1 MMNVPNPLN
10 LADVST
16 SAILDSLPDGAYVT
30 DTTRRILFWN
40 REAENMTGWKRD
52 DVIGHRCKDNIL
64 CHIDKDGHPLCGHDF
79 CPLHRAMVTGTS
91 SDHPRLLFAKRQ
103 DGSRIPVEVTVAPI
117 RNPEG
122 QIIGGIEIFRD
133 LSSTHQ
139 DLNRARLIQ
148 QSSMA
153 LESLPDARFRIA
165 MRYSP
170 HNEVGG
176 DFYRGARIRD
186 NLYAIL
192 MADVVG
198 HGISA
203 ALYAMQLRILWDEG
217 QPVLDDPAAFLTWLS
232 NKVRP
237 LTDTDAGYFAT
248 AIHMVYDASNGT
260 LRIGTAGHPAPLVIR
275 KNNRLD
281 ELTMAGP
288 GLGLIPD
295 PHFKIATATL
305 DAGDHLLLFTDGALE
320 IDNAAGDELGREQ
333 FKAFV
338 LQADFAR
345 GDQALSHLEDDLLH
359 YTNGLFL
366 PDDLTLIDLERIV

>member
-1 MMNVPNPLN
+1 MKEAPSSLN
-10 LADVST
+10 IADVST
-16 SAILDSLPDGAYVT
+16 SAILDSLPDGAYIT

-40 REAENMTGWKRD
+40 REAENMTGWKRE

-79 CPLHRAMVTGTS
+79 CPLHRAMITGAR
-91 SDHPRLLFAKRQ
+91 SDHPRLLFAQRQ

-117 RNPEG
+117 RDPGG

-153 LESLPDARFRIA
+153 LDSLPDARFRIA

-176 DFYRGARIRD
+176 DFYRGARVKEH
-186 NLYAIL
+186 LYAIL

-217 QPVLDDPAAFLTWLS
+217 QPVLEDPAAFLTWLS

-237 LTDTDAGYFAT
+237 LTDIDAGYFAT
-248 AIHMVYDASNGT
+248 AIHMVYDASTGAV
-260 LRIGTAGHPAPLVIR
+260 RIGTAGHPAPLVIR
-275 KNNRLD
+275 NGK
-281 ELTMAGP
+281 ELEEMTLTGP
-288 GLGLIPD
+288 GLGLLPD
-295 PHFKIATATL
+295 PHFTIATTTL
-305 DAGDHLLLFTDGALE
+305 DAGDHVLLFTDGALE
-320 IDNAAGDELGREQ
+320 IDNAAGAELGREQ
-333 FKAFV
+333 FKELV
-338 LQADFAR
+338 LRADFTT
-345 GDQALSHLEDDLLH
+345 GDQALSRLEDHLLH

-366 PDDLTLIDLERIV
+366 PDDLTLIDVERAL